1 VVVIFG
7 SRKEMNIF
15 ETSAAELA
23 KLEERVKELSRRRA
37 DSSAAGAAWREAAQ
51 TFHASYNA
59 LAFPG
64 GLAEEFELLRLGDL
78 QAIELAVQ
86 YLEANPWY
94 FRSGYHKVD
103 MLKILS
109 KHNLTDD
116 PSARLRKVILDRVLG
131 RPVREMRAY
140 CRIAPQVSNRKFE
153 AELIAITENSN
164 RNAARHATWVLE
176 YLRAGKKK
184 SRPSLEK

>member
-1 VVVIFG
+1 
-7 SRKEMNIF
+7 MNVF
-15 ETSAAELA
+15 DASAAKLA
-23 KLEERVKELSRRRA
+23 KLYEKVHELSRRRA
-37 DSSAAGAAWREAAQ
+37 DSPAAMAAWREAAQ
-51 TFHASYNA
+51 TFHASYNG

-64 GLAEEFELLRLGDL
+64 GLAEEFELLRRGDI

-86 YLEANPWY
+86 YLEANLWY

-109 KHNLTDD
+109 KHKLTDD
-116 PSARLRKVILDRVLG
+116 QCARLRKVILDRVLG

-140 CRIAPQVSNRKFE
+140 CRIAPQVSNREFE
-153 AELIAITENSN
+153 AELIAIMENSN

-176 YLRAGKKK
+176 YLRVGKKK
-184 SRPSLEK
+184 SRPPLEE